1 MLGVNLDS
9 ACDPTG
15 NVVDCNRGV
24 RCRQVN
30 TDKLL
35 GRLGGLSGDIAE
47 GDRNI
52 EELRRDEAF
61 VVQAVSKPC
70 VHVPDRRCHTEWY
83 RRGGSRQNRCT
94 IWRAVA
100 WALRGAP
107 GRAADAVDVN
117 VEQRG
122 REAGRDGED
131 SSALGE
137 KYPYVCCAGGDG
149 FEGLTGPRNGDS
161 AASTDRKNKD
171 SAGSNSRIVDRN
183 GLCSGKMTSSGRRMA
198 RKGAEVTEHKA

>member
-1 MLGVNLDS
+1 MLGLNLDS

-70 VHVPDRRCHTEWY
+70 VHVPDRRCDAEWY
-83 RRGGSRQNRCT
+83 RRGGSRQSRCT
-94 IWRAVA
+94 IWRSSVLLGLWCLKTSTLRVRSRSVLVTLNVA
-100 WALRGAP
+100 
-107 GRAADAVDVN
+107 
-117 VEQRG
+117 
-122 REAGRDGED
+122 
-131 SSALGE
+131 S
-137 KYPYVCCAGGDG
+137 GDW
-149 FEGLTGPRNGDS
+149 RVAINHV
-161 AASTDRKNKD
+161 
-171 SAGSNSRIVDRN
+171 I
-183 GLCSGKMTSSGRRMA
+183 
-198 RKGAEVTEHKA
+198 